1 LKYSDSGNLLWK
13 IGDFGSSHHIDK
25 VITVDEISGIIPYMA
40 PEILRASGY
49 SKESDIYSMGIIMWE
64 LTTGYKPFANVVNNH
79 YLILD
84 ICEGNRPEITEDTP
98 EFFANLMKGCWDSDP
113 KKRPVIFQIFE
124 SVIWYNYSSTTKFAE
139 QFEQAENKRLEL
151 IQLKKLGP
159 EPHAIYT
166 SRPLSVLISK
176 NLKQGVYYY
185 YF

>member
-1 LKYSDSGNLLWK
+1 MLKYSNSGNLLWK
-13 IGDFGSSHHIDK
+13 IGDLGLSQSANNTLSNNVIYGVIVPEIIKGSSF
-25 VITVDEISGIIPYMA
+25 
-40 PEILRASGY
+40 
-49 SKESDIYSMGIIMWE
+49 SKESDIFSMGMVMWE
-64 LTTGYKPFANVVNNH
+64 LTTGCKPFANVGRFRP
-79 YLILD
+79 IIE
-84 ICEGNRPEITEDTP
+84 ICKGKRPEITEDTP
-98 EFFANLMKGCWDSDP
+98 EFFANLMKGCWDDDP
-113 KKRPVIFQIFE
+113 KKRPVNFQIFE